1 MTGWVSV
8 FGRDKCGAVLREG
21 RWSASALPVSTVGSV
36 SQISRVVASPLA
48 DVGFAPFGE
57 LVRDALV
64 GDRGHFAVVMGK
76 ADASDTEVAAVQPF
90 EVVADP

>member
-1 MTGWVSV
+1 
-8 FGRDKCGAVLREG
+8 
-21 RWSASALPVSTVGSV
+21 
-36 SQISRVVASPLA
+36 LA

-76 ADASDTEVAAVQPF
+76 ADASDTEVAAVPPF